1 VYTRFPRS
9 EKAPTAMFKRAA
21 LLGTQSKPDKAREV
35 LDLLIKT
42 YPRSDEADLARER
55 LRTGTP

>member
-21 LLGTQSKPDKAREV
+21 LLRTQAKPDKAREV
-35 LDLLIKT
+35 LDLLVKT

-55 LRTGTP
+55 LRSTTP